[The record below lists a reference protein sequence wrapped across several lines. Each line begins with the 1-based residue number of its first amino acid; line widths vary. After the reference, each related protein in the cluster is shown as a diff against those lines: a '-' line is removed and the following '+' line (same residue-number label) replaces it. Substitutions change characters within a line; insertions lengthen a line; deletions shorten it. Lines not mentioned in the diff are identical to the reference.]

1 MTPLSKLSQ
10 LLSHHR
16 ARDQESKSEHIEVLV
31 LRRDGLGI
39 FKKHWSVHLD
49 QNDNPHSKMMPM
61 MISGMVQGGQGVVL
75 SDDPEVT
82 AAVYQPLAC
91 MYYY

>member
-1 MTPLSKLSQ
+1 MKTSGFRCETKFGLLVFWDTLLSNLSQ

-61 MISGMVQGGQGVVL
+61 MISGMVQGGQGGGV
-75 SDDPEVT
+75 E
-82 AAVYQPLAC
+82 
-91 MYYY
+91 